1 MGCVKSSAFDDDG
14 RAHFNRVRKPRPW
27 NHDADITREQL
38 RDMRNVFWRNIPRF
52 GGQPHIWQAL
62 RRAAESDLPYAQAI
76 IDENRIRLVNRDM
89 TVCYDD
95 QHTRYELPL
104 YVLSEPENLLDRP
117 REDLNVVF
125 LKVKKIDT
133 CCAKDGD
140 GTTNF

>member
-38 RDMRNVFWRNIPRF
+38 RDMRNVFW
-52 GGQPHIWQAL
+52 HIWQAL

-117 REDLNVVF
+117 REDLNMVF
-125 LKVKKIDT
+125 LKVKKIDK
-133 CCAKDGD
+133 CFGEDGD